1 MNVPA
6 SKIVLNKVF
15 NFLILREYYNFFI
28 TLLNETGMTLSLKAK
43 NQLLHEYYD
52 GYLFNQERERRP

>member
-43 NQLLHEYYD
+43 NQLLYEYYD
-52 GYLFNQERERRP
+52 GYLFD